1 VTPTIAGL
9 ICCGGPFRRLER
21 SLLLALVCGW
31 GAVCPASVT
40 LAAWPADK
48 PATHTVTI
56 EGVAYQPK
64 VLVVNRGDTVVWVNK
79 DPFPHTV
86 TAAAAF
92 DSHDIPAGATWKY
105 VARKA
110 GSFQYIC
117 TLHPNM
123 QGTLRVQ

>member
-1 VTPTIAGL
+1 MTRTTADLRPRGA
-9 ICCGGPFRRLER
+9 PFGRFER
-21 SLLLALVCGW
+21 ALLRALVCGW
-31 GAVCPASVT
+31 GAVCSASLT
-40 LAAWPADK
+40 LAAGPADK

-56 EGVAYQPK
+56 EGVAYQPS
-64 VLVVNRGDTVVWVNK
+64 VLVVNRGDTVVWINK

-86 TAAAAF
+86 TASAAF
-92 DSHDIPAGATWKY
+92 DSHDIPAGATWRY
-105 VARKA
+105 VARKT